1 MSIQKLT
8 EGQALKLL
16 NQYSNNYVAQ
26 VESAR
31 RELAQHEKIVLDQWA
46 ECNAQFRVD
55 DIIENCGFIIRV
67 KYIYGRK
74 RTYSGK
80 GLFIEYRGPVLTRKL
95 EPRKSGIMASIY
107 ADGRNIKLIDRKKL

>member
-1 MSIQKLT
+1 MNTPKIT
-8 EGQALKLL
+8 EEQALKLL
-16 NQYSNNYVAQ
+16 NQYNDNYVVQ
-26 VESAR
+26 VDSAR
-31 RELAQHEKIVLDQWA
+31 RELAQREKIVLDRWA

-55 DIIENCGFIIRV
+55 DIIEYCGNIIRI

-80 GLFIEYRGPVLTRKL
+80 GLFIEYHGPVLNRKL
-95 EPRKSGIMASIY
+95 EPRKNGATASIY